1 MSNTNK
7 YNNHSP
13 YGYPDANPNHPQ
25 FGTDKVLADKLV
37 GGKRKKMFDEAGLY
51 VKAAYHDDEG
61 HRHGCDCNII

>member
-1 MSNTNK
+1 MSNTDK

-37 GGKRKKMFDEAGLY
+37 GGKGKSYEAGLY

-61 HRHGCDCNII
+61 HRHGCDCIII